1 MKTSITIFIFLS
13 FISYSIN
20 QVGVTY
26 FLSQRCG
33 GSGTPTSADDCK
45 DDSLSETQKKYGYA
59 KCCLL
64 ENKKMENGK
73 TCIAITEKQGKKLGT
88 IVKELEKDY
97 YYYAY
102 DNKDLSIDCKSSY
115 LKAGLILLI
124 SFIIF

>member
-20 QVGVTY
+20 QNIGAAY
-26 FLSQRCG
+26 FFSQSCG
-33 GSGTPTSADDCK
+33 RNPTSAADCK
-45 DDSLSETQKKYGYA
+45 DDSLSEDQKKAGYV

-64 ENKKMENGK
+64 ENKKAEGK

-97 YYYAY
+97 FYYAY
-102 DNKDLSIDCKSSY
+102 DLNIDCKSSY